1 MNNILKT
8 KPKST
13 FKFYSEELTY
23 ENIQKAIADKNT
35 NRFLQGIVSTC
46 KANPDTCIFVVY
58 RAFTDSV
65 LLVFG
70 QQPAAV
76 IVDGDKLRSNLDLHS
91 EKNYIYVFCHT
102 S

>member
-1 MNNILKT
+1 MKNILQT

-13 FKFYSEELTY
+13 FKFYSEDLTY
-23 ENIQKAIADKNT
+23 EVIQKAISEKNT

-46 KANPDTCIFVVY
+46 KANPQNCVFVVY
-58 RAFTDSV
+58 RAHTDSV

-70 QQPAAV
+70 NQPTAV
-76 IVDGDKLRSNLDLHS
+76 IVDGDKLRSNLDEYS

-102 S
+102 Q

>member
-1 MNNILKT
+1 MNNILTT
-8 KPKST
+8 KPKSS
-13 FKFYSEELTY
+13 FRFYSEHLTY
-23 ENIQKAIADKNT
+23 ELIQKAIAEKNT

-46 KANPDTCIFVVY
+46 KANPQTCVFVVY

-70 QQPAAV
+70 SQPAAV
-76 IVDGDKLRSNLDLHS
+76 IVDGDKLRSNLDGYS